1 MKEKKGA
8 LGQGALLFCAVTGSG
23 AGVRKS
29 RNAEPLEIE
38 VVEHFLVD
46 VDRLVGGRLRLCER
60 RLDETQHTGEERLG
74 TRFLKGACASLNVEK
89 RLDLRAKALVRD
101 ERVGE
106 LLEDHGRHALAGSTQ
121 RMARSPCTM

>member
-1 MKEKKGA
+1 LKEKKGT

-46 VDRLVGGRLRLCER
+46 VDRLAGGRLRLCER
-60 RLDETQHTGEERLG
+60 RLDEAQHTGEERLG
-74 TRFLKGACASLNVEK
+74 TRFLKGACASLN
-89 RLDLRAKALVRD
+89 
-101 ERVGE
+101 
-106 LLEDHGRHALAGSTQ
+106 
-121 RMARSPCTM
+121 P